1 MKENKTFKVTL
12 MAMCVG
18 FNIIGAFMALTL
30 KLPVYLDTIGTFL
43 SAFLLGPIAGIITGC
58 ASAIINGITFDPIS
72 LYFIPVQIVT
82 GLMAGMLFKKGF
94 FKGKVMIVG
103 TIIVTITSA
112 VVGATIAAYV
122 FGGIT
127 SSGSS
132 FIVMYLKEA
141 GVNIITS
148 VFSTQILT
156 DLFDK
161 IIVISLVLYSIKII
175 PENLKNK
182 HFQTKVEGV
191 SNNKYE
197 NVKVGEV
204 NGKI

>member
-1 MKENKTFKVTL
+1 MKENKTFEITL

-18 FNIIGAFMALTL
+18 FNIIGAFIALTL
-30 KLPVYLDTIGTFL
+30 KLPIYLDTVGTFL
-43 SAFLLGPIAGIITGC
+43 SAFLLGPIGGIITGC
-58 ASAIINGITFDPIS
+58 VSGIINGITFDPVS

-82 GLMAGMLFKKGF
+82 GLMAGILFKKGF
-94 FKGKVMIVG
+94 FKGKLIIIGTTVVTIAASIVG
-103 TIIVTITSA
+103 AI
-112 VVGATIAAYV
+112 IAAYV

-161 IIVISLVLYSIKII
+161 IIVISLVIYVIKII
-175 PENLKNK
+175 PVSLKNK
-182 HFQTKVEGV
+182 YFLRSVL
-191 SNNKYE
+191 
-197 NVKVGEV
+197 
-204 NGKI
+204 

>member
-1 MKENKTFKVTL
+1 MNENKTFNVTL

-18 FNIIGAFMALTL
+18 FNIIGAFLALTL

-43 SAFLLGPIAGIITGC
+43 SAFLLGPIAGVVTGGV
-58 ASAIINGITFDPIS
+58 SSLINGITFDPIS
-72 LYFIPVQIVT
+72 LYFMPVQLIT
-82 GLMAGMLFKKGF
+82 GFMAGMLFKKGL
-94 FKGKVMIVG
+94 FKGKLIPIGM
-103 TIIVTITSA
+103 IIVTVTSSIVA
-112 VVGATIAAYV
+112 SIIAAYV

-156 DLFDK
+156 DLLDK
-161 IIVISLVLYSIKII
+161 AIVISLVIYLIKII
-175 PENLKNK
+175 PVNLKRK
-182 HFQTKVEGV
+182 HFSE
-191 SNNKYE
+191 E
-197 NVKVGEV
+197 CFRR
-204 NGKI
+204 

>member
-1 MKENKTFKVTL
+1 MNANKTFNVTL

-18 FNIIGAFMALTL
+18 FNIIGAFLALTL

-43 SAFLLGPIAGIITGC
+43 SAFLLGPIGGVVTGGV
-58 ASAIINGITFDPIS
+58 SSLINGITFDPIS
-72 LYFIPVQIVT
+72 LYFMPVQIIS
-82 GLMAGMLFKKGF
+82 GFMAGILFKKGL
-94 FKGKVMIVG
+94 FKGKLIPIGM
-103 TIIVTITSA
+103 IIVTVTSSIVA
-112 VVGATIAAYV
+112 SIIAAYV

-127 SSGSS
+127 TSGSS

-156 DLFDK
+156 DLLDK
-161 IIVISLVLYSIKII
+161 AVVISLVIYLIKII
-175 PENLKNK
+175 PVNLKRK
-182 HFQTKVEGV
+182 HFSEDALGD
-191 SNNKYE
+191 E
-197 NVKVGEV
+197 

>member
-1 MKENKTFKVTL
+1 MNENKTFNVTL

-18 FNIIGAFMALTL
+18 FNIVGAFLALTL

-43 SAFLLGPIAGIITGC
+43 SAFLLGPIAGVVTGGV
-58 ASAIINGITFDPIS
+58 SSLINGITFDPIS
-72 LYFIPVQIVT
+72 LYFMPVQLIT
-82 GLMAGMLFKKGF
+82 GFMAGMLFKKGL
-94 FKGKVMIVG
+94 FKGKLIPIGM
-103 TIIVTITSA
+103 IIVTVTSSIVA
-112 VVGATIAAYV
+112 SIIAAYV

-156 DLFDK
+156 DLLDK
-161 IIVISLVLYSIKII
+161 AIVISLVIYLIKII
-175 PENLKNK
+175 PVNLKKK
-182 HFQTKVEGV
+182 HFAEEALGD
-191 SNNKYE
+191 E
-197 NVKVGEV
+197 

>member
-1 MKENKTFKVTL
+1 MNENKTFNVTL

-18 FNIIGAFMALTL
+18 FNIVGAFLALTL

-43 SAFLLGPIAGIITGC
+43 SAFLLGPIAGVVTGGV
-58 ASAIINGITFDPIS
+58 SSLINGITFDPIS
-72 LYFIPVQIVT
+72 LYFMPVQLIT
-82 GLMAGMLFKKGF
+82 GFMAGMLFKKGL
-94 FKGKVMIVG
+94 FKGKLIPIGM
-103 TIIVTITSA
+103 IIVTLTSSIVA
-112 VVGATIAAYV
+112 SIIAAYV

-127 SSGSS
+127 TSGSS

-156 DLFDK
+156 DLLDK
-161 IIVISLVLYSIKII
+161 AVVISLVIYLIKII
-175 PENLKNK
+175 PVNLKKK
-182 HFQTKVEGV
+182 HFAEEALGD
-191 SNNKYE
+191 E
-197 NVKVGEV
+197 

>member
-1 MKENKTFKVTL
+1 MNENKTFNVTL

-18 FNIIGAFMALTL
+18 FNIIGAFLALTL

-43 SAFLLGPIAGIITGC
+43 SAFLLGPIAGVITGGV
-58 ASAIINGITFDPIS
+58 SSLINGITFDPIS
-72 LYFIPVQIVT
+72 LYFMPVQLIS
-82 GLMAGMLFKKGF
+82 GFMAGMLFKKGL
-94 FKGKVMIVG
+94 FKGKLIPIGM
-103 TIIVTITSA
+103 IIVTVTSSIVA
-112 VVGATIAAYV
+112 SIIAAYV

-156 DLFDK
+156 DLLDK
-161 IIVISLVLYSIKII
+161 AVVISLVIYLIKII
-175 PENLKNK
+175 PVNLKRK
-182 HFQTKVEGV
+182 HFSEDVLGDE
-191 SNNKYE
+191 
-197 NVKVGEV
+197 